1 MSVEG
6 SSRNTIG
13 AMGLCG
19 LVERWV
25 LNRRTGR
32 RPYLVCLQLLYIP
45 LLAADWPIDTGTR
58 EVALDRFTPEFGA
71 CGLYSPNSTE
81 AENRYVY
88 VTHESGTRV
97 YSAGN
102 TQLSSDA
109 STTTQRQTRDD
120 PAQFVGSDWLGPKTS
135 HMSTILPPW
144 NPNLYILIVS
154 IAGTLTLFLVAP
166 HWWTRRLRKRNA
178 ELETMIHQRTSE
190 LERSKQQLR
199 QANAVKQD
207 FLANMSHEIRNP
219 LNGILG
225 IARLM
230 RDQTRQSGEEYE
242 RLQHLFHCASHLHQL
257 LGEVLD
263 YSSLEAGRLSAKRVS
278 FNPLSLVKQ
287 VCAMHRPMAETKGLE
302 LSFELPELKYEWI
315 GDPVRLRQI
324 LIHLISNAIQYTPSG
339 RIDVRLEHRG
349 ESAVFSVSD
358 TGPGIPPEKQPEI
371 FEAFTR
377 LSKAGESQIPG
388 TGLGLAI
395 ASQLAVLLGGEL
407 TLDPN
412 YKTGARF
419 SLRVRA
425 EPNDHRLL
433 PPTSGHT
440 SNTFSRP
447 FQNMRVLIAEDMGF
461 NRYINSRLMK
471 QLGATTRI
479 ADSGHAAL
487 RELSNGAY
495 DLALLDIN
503 MPDMTG
509 IEVVRS
515 YLETLPVHPP
525 KLIALSAHST
535 KGMQGDCLK
544 AGFDYFIQKPLEP
557 EKLRQLTPRKTPQK
571 EALTGSLL
579 DYLANQSPEAKQK
592 LELRFRESTMNEL
605 AVLQLATE
613 QSDSNAQS
621 ASLHKIR
628 GLIAFRQAGELSQAF
643 EALER
648 TINASDA
655 AQDALTAIHNFSILV
670 SDQNEKC

>member
-1 MSVEG
+1 MGVEG

-25 LNRRTGR
+25 LNRRTGL
-32 RPYLVCLQLLYIP
+32 RPHLVCLQLLYIP
-45 LLAADWPIDTGTR
+45 LLAADWPIDTRTR
-58 EVALDRFTPEFGA
+58 EIALNRFTPEFDA
-71 CGLYSPNSTE
+71 CGRYSPNSTE
-81 AENRYVY
+81 AENGYVY

-97 YSAGN
+97 YSGGN

-135 HMSTILPPW
+135 HMSTILPLW
-144 NPNLYILIVS
+144 DRNLYVLIVA
-154 IAGTLTLFLVAP
+154 IAGILTLFLVAA

-302 LSFELPELKYEWI
+302 LSFELPDLKYEWI

-425 EPNDHRLL
+425 EPSDRRLL
-433 PPTSGHT
+433 PPTSG
-440 SNTFSRP
+440 NTFSRP
-447 FQNMRVLIAEDMGF
+447 FQNMRVLIADDMGF

>member
-1 MSVEG
+1 
-6 SSRNTIG
+6 
-13 AMGLCG
+13 
-19 LVERWV
+19 
-25 LNRRTGR
+25 
-32 RPYLVCLQLLYIP
+32 
-45 LLAADWPIDTGTR
+45 
-58 EVALDRFTPEFGA
+58 
-71 CGLYSPNSTE
+71 
-81 AENRYVY
+81 
-88 VTHESGTRV
+88 
-97 YSAGN
+97 
-102 TQLSSDA
+102 
-109 STTTQRQTRDD
+109 
-120 PAQFVGSDWLGPKTS
+120 
-135 HMSTILPPW
+135 MSTILPPW